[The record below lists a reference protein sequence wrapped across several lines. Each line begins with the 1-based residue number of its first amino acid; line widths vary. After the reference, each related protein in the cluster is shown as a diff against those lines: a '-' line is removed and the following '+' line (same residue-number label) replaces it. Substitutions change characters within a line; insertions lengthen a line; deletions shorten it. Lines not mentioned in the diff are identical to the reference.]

1 MKNSTYIKYSIYR
14 FCTVVLLILGVLAVV
29 SATYPE
35 YLNKE
40 LIGTNSNNFESD
52 KTSGELS
59 KEGYGNMGIDS
70 PETRYSYTIKA
81 VSDNRIEYHRYMPS
95 DCIISINS
103 ESTTKTGDCNDND
116 LFILEEEG
124 Y

>member
-1 MKNSTYIKYSIYR
+1 MKNSTYIKYNIYKS
-14 FCTVVLLILGVLAVV
+14 CTALFIIIAMLVVV

-35 YLNKE
+35 YFNKD
-40 LIGTNSNNFESD
+40 LIGTNNNNFESD

-59 KEGYGNMGIDS
+59 NKGYSNMGVDF
-70 PETRYSYTIKA
+70 PESRYSYTIKK
-81 VSDNRIEYHRYMPS
+81 VSDNRIEYHRYMPQE
-95 DCIISINS
+95 CIISINS
-103 ESTTKTGDCNDND
+103 ESITKTGNCNDND